1 MAKKSLKHTFM
12 FMVMAVTIILQI
24 VTVGL
29 CLGMNDVTINNV
41 SKNWHF
47 YIVKAIFANSV
58 NDVVASITSKKEG
71 DPIFNKNKDGKEDY
85 RTVNYDIAIVF
96 YNIGFI
102 ILAIIGCIHFVNKY
116 VIKNKL
122 LSMISTLLLLLASIL
137 SFVYLYKVCGYSP
150 GNLVTRE
157 TKSTNKFDQMISQ
170 PTLSEDVNYVVF
182 ANTVMTFLYCNFEL
196 LSLI

>member
-12 FMVMAVTIILQI
+12 FMVMAVTIILQL

-29 CLGMNDVTINNV
+29 CLGMNDVKINDEI
-41 SKNWHF
+41 KNWHF

-71 DPIFNKNKDGKEDY
+71 APIFNKNKDIKEEITY
-85 RTVNYDIAIVF
+85 VSNDIAIVF

-137 SFVYLYKVCGYSP
+137 SFVYLYKVCGSSF
-150 GNLVTRE
+150 GSLVSIN
-157 TKSTNKFDQMISQ
+157 TKSTNAFDQLISQ
-170 PTLSEDVNYVVF
+170 PTLSEDVQYVVF